1 MASPAKFLFDT
12 DFGAPERDEEEERPV
27 VDLVEHEAALA
38 AAEARGRAGGFEEG
52 RAAVEAEAARAQA
65 AAGERLANAAEALL
79 SAVDTER
86 RANERLALDL
96 AMTVARKLAP
106 ALIAREPLKEVEAL
120 IEECLGPLRQTPH
133 LVIRI
138 GEAHVDALREMVDRL
153 AYEKGFEGRLVI
165 LGEPEIADGDCRIEW
180 ADGGIVRDSDETA
193 RRIEM
198 VLERYLAAR
207 AGTGEA
213 APGHEYDEAADDAV
227 GAFGDGA

>member
-27 VDLVEHEAALA
+27 VDLADHEAALE
-38 AAEARGRAGGFEEG
+38 AAEARGRAAGFEDG
-52 RAAVEAEAARAQA
+52 RSAVEAEAARAQA
-65 AAGERLANAAEALL
+65 AAAERLANAAEALL

-86 RANERLALDL
+86 RANERLALEL

-106 ALIAREPLKEVEAL
+106 ALIALEPLKEVEAL

-138 GEAHVDALREMVDRL
+138 GEAHVEPLRELVDRL

-180 ADGGIVRDSDETA
+180 ADGGIVRDGEETA
-193 RRIEM
+193 GRIEM

-207 AGTGEA
+207 AIAGEA
-213 APGHEYDEAADDAV
+213 VPDHEQDEATDNAV